1 MTMNLDDELAEA
13 TDALLSGREVKPLTD
28 ENAELLG
35 VVRELNTLID
45 PNTLPSDAFQQ
56 RLTRRLSDEWDR
68 WYAPPALR
76 LLDRPA
82 VRVLTMAAAVVLV
95 LASLVVLSVP
105 ETTPA
110 LQGTAIPLD
119 DAAAILVLLGVV
131 AVGAIVYWR
140 GRR

>member
-1 MTMNLDDELAEA
+1 MDLDNEIAEA
-13 TDALLSGREVKPLTD
+13 TDALLDRRKVRPLAS
-28 ENAELLG
+28 ENAELFD
-35 VVRELNTLID
+35 VVRGLNTLID
-45 PNTLPSDAFQQ
+45 PHNLPSEAFQQ
-56 RLTRRLSDEWDR
+56 RLTSRLSAEWDR
-68 WYAPPALR
+68 SYTVPTLR

-82 VRVLTMAAAVVLV
+82 LRVLAMAAAVVLV

-119 DAAAILVLLGVV
+119 DAAAIFVLLGVV
-131 AVGAIVYWR
+131 TVGAVVYWR